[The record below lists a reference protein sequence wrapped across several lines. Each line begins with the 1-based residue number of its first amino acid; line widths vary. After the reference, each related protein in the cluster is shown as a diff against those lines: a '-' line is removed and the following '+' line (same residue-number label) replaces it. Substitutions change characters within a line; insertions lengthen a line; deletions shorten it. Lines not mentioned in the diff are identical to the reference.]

1 MRLRAGM
8 AEGVFWMWVVAL
20 VGYEIHQYRSD
31 FDSFTAYVHAS
42 GNQVRQH
49 RTLLQLTA
57 RH

>member
-1 MRLRAGM
+1 MSWHVVVWGFGAS
-8 AEGVFWMWVVAL
+8 VAL

>member
-1 MRLRAGM
+1 MRV